1 VNRRDLLGLAIGGA
15 VAALPVAAR
24 AQQQRRI
31 GYLSGVSAAGFDLAE
46 FRRGLKETGYVEG
59 QNLLIEYRW
68 ADGDFA
74 RLPGL
79 AAELLRENIEVIVTS
94 GGGQPARAAM
104 EATSTIPIVAGS
116 AGALVKH
123 FNRPE
128 GNLTGVS
135 IVTVELNPKR
145 LQILAELVPGA
156 AIGF

>member
-1 VNRRDLLGLAIGGA
+1 
-15 VAALPVAAR
+15 
-24 AQQQRRI
+24 
-31 GYLSGVSAAGFDLAE
+31 
-46 FRRGLKETGYVEG
+46 
-59 QNLLIEYRW
+59 
-68 ADGDFA
+68 
-74 RLPGL
+74 
-79 AAELLRENIEVIVTS
+79 
-94 GGGQPARAAM
+94 M